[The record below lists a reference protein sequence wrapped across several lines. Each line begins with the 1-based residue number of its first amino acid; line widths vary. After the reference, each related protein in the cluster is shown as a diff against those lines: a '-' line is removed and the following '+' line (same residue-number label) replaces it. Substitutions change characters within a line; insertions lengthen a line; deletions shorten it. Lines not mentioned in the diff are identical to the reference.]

1 MMGCGVINGWVTFYA
16 VAHGYTDSPCG
27 HHILCRGEAIGVRAC
42 ILGRRLLF
50 ISRASRRGGADGP
63 IPSSFTR
70 QLLRRV
76 GLDVSGIAREAL
88 PRPTA
93 DPFKNV

>member
-16 VAHGYTDSPCG
+16 VAHGYTDSPSDR
-27 HHILCRGEAIGVRAC
+27 HILCRGEAIGVRAC
-42 ILGRRLLF
+42 IFGALTALY
-50 ISRASRRGGADGP
+50 ISSFTRGGADGP

-70 QLLRRV
+70 QPLRRV
-76 GLDVSGIAREAL
+76 GLDVSGIAGEAL

-93 DPFKNV
+93 DLFKNV